1 MTNLEK
7 ENVKVVQQVNSQVKA
22 LKETLSQLADI
33 VSDEI
38 DQVKKTLILELDS
51 KINHTSSR
59 IESFSSYF
67 SKVDNDYSKVNF
79 EIRTIKEELGI
90 LRSMDDKKY
99 NQIQ

>member
-38 DQVKKTLILELDS
+38 DQVKKTLILE
-51 KINHTSSR
+51 KGKN
-59 IESFSSYF
+59 
-67 SKVDNDYSKVNF
+67 
-79 EIRTIKEELGI
+79 
-90 LRSMDDKKY
+90 
-99 NQIQ
+99 